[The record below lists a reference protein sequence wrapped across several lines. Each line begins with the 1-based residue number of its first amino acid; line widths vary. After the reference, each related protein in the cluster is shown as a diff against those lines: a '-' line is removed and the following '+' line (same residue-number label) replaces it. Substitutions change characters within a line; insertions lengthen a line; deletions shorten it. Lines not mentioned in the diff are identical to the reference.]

1 MGNLKNSEAAPFEEA
16 PREDVLEQQEE
27 QVPEAAAAEDPLEE
41 DAPVPLEADEADTA
55 DQRREILLDEDEY
68 R

>member
-1 MGNLKNSEAAPFEEA
+1 MGDLKKFEEAPFQEA

-27 QVPEAAAAEDPLEE
+27 QTPEAEE
-41 DAPVPLEADEADTA
+41 APDRDAPVPLEADEADTA
-55 DQRREILLDEDEY
+55 EQRLEVRLDEDEY